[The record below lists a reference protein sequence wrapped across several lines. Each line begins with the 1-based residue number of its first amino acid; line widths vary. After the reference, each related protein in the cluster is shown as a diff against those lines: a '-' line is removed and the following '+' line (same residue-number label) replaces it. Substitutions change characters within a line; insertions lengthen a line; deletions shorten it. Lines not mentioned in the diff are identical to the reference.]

1 MHMWQRCRIRDHS
14 VITVLCEVTH
24 IAAKSLIHSVTNP
37 DVDYLG
43 KILSGIKPP
52 EEGTTFS

>member
-1 MHMWQRCRIRDHS
+1 MF
-14 VITVLCEVTH
+14 
-24 IAAKSLIHSVTNP
+24 IADKSLIHSVTHP

-52 EEGTTFS
+52 DEGTTFS